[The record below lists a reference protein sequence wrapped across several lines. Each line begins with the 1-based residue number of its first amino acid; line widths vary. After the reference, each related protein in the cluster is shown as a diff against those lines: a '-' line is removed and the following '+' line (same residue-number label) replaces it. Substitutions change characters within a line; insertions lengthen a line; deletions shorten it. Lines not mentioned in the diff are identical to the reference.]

1 MRYSGLTGKE
11 IIDVEQGARLGV
23 VNDTDLIIDTE
34 AGTVTAIVV
43 PYRTGSF
50 GRGELVVPWRGIKK
64 IGVDLI
70 IVDLAAIDAG
80 GA

>member
-23 VNDTDLIIDTE
+23 VNDTDLVIDTE

-43 PYRTGSF
+43 PYRNGPF

-70 IVDLAAIDAG
+70 IVDLAAIDTG